1 MKFTIA
7 TVLVL
12 FATAAYAV
20 DFAAPIMALD
30 GMTPLREQGDKGKI
44 LTLGDVAETALLSTF
59 PDEQSLKGEDKIK
72 RYSIARKIED
82 QRKDPTLTADDIALI
97 KSLIAKAYNP
107 LVTGN
112 SWKLLDPASVPEK

>member
-1 MKFTIA
+1 MKLATTIA
-7 TVLVL
+7 FVL
-12 FATAAYAV
+12 FATAAHAV
-20 DFAAPIMALD
+20 DFAAPIMQLD
-30 GMTPLREQGDKGKI
+30 GVTPLREQGDKGKI

-59 PDEQSLKGEDKIK
+59 PDEQNLKADDKIK
-72 RYSIARKIED
+72 RFTIAKKIED